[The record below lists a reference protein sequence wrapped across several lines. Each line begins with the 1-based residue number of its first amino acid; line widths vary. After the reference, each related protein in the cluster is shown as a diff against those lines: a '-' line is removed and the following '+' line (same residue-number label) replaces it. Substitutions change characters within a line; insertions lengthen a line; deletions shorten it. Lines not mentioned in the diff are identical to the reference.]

1 MQRMELSTLRDR
13 VAEIAE
19 NAAIGDGVAD
29 IVLEA
34 DKDADGDDFLR
45 VILKIRGLDRASYE
59 DLASLVTSI
68 ETVVGDL
75 DERFPSVRFAEAA

>member
-1 MQRMELSTLRDR
+1 MELSTLRDR